1 MLENLYPAEK
11 NQHMLDVHTNVMSQP
26 AGSVYVLDS
35 LNEGRIFSGR
45 LTYDKGAS
53 IIHTMRFF
61 LNNDVNFFQALKNY
75 QIQYADSV
83 AKGIHVKAALEAQSG
98 LDLTDLF
105 DEWYFGQGY
114 PTYSARWNSVGTNL
128 LLEITH
134 TGSAASITPLFT
146 NPLEVKF
153 SRAGMSDTVI
163 RLEIAANLN
172 QFYFENFGD
181 VSALISLDPNNWV
194 VNKVGA
200 IVEDLNFIGIFGLME
215 ETQNNAIQLFPNP
228 SNGSISIVGNFEGEA
243 ELTLISSQGSIVF
256 SEMVSANTVLDISP
270 LKSGIYFVELKV
282 RESGEMNRF
291 KLLVK

>member
-1 MLENLYPAEK
+1 
-11 NQHMLDVHTNVMSQP
+11 
-26 AGSVYVLDS
+26 
-35 LNEGRIFSGR
+35 
-45 LTYDKGAS
+45 
-53 IIHTMRFF
+53 MRFI

-163 RLEIAANLN
+163 RMDINANLN

-200 IVEDLNFIGIFGLME
+200 IVEDVNFISVSGILDE
-215 ETQNNAIQLFPNP
+215 AQNNAIQLFPNP
-228 SNGSISIVGNFEGEA
+228 STGSISIVGNFTGNA
-243 ELTLISSQGSIVF
+243 ELTLISSQGSKVF
-256 SEMVSANTVLDISP
+256 SEMVNAHAVLDISA